1 LFCSHAIQ
9 PQSEFK
15 GDADMTASSNTAAA
29 AKQSAQ
35 RTNPP
40 FRADHVGSLL
50 RPQHLLEARAKLDK
64 GQIIAAELRRIEDEA
79 IRQAVKR
86 QEDVGLKSIT
96 DGEFRRRSW
105 HMDFICRIGGVVSA
119 GTQVRPFHNE
129 TGDVRNEIEVPK
141 VVGRLR
147 LEQPIFAEDFRF
159 LKATTKATPKFS
171 IPSPSMLHGLGS
183 TLEDKS
189 VYANPENFWHDL
201 AKVYIDELS
210 ALHRLGCSYLQIDD
224 TMFATLA
231 DPEYRKK
238 INPLAGAEH
247 QLHKTYIRLLN
258 DSLAQRPT
266 DMTVCVHTCRGNH
279 RSAWVA
285 AGGYDPVAEAVFN
298 ELNVDGFFL
307 EYDDERS
314 GSFEPLRF
322 VPKGKTVVLGLIT
335 SKRGALEQKD
345 DIKRR
350 IDAAT
355 KYIDLDQLALSP
367 QCGFASTLLG
377 NLLTE
382 DQQFAKLA
390 LVVEVAREIWG
401 E

>member
-1 LFCSHAIQ
+1 
-9 PQSEFK
+9 
-15 GDADMTASSNTAAA
+15 MTAPRNTALA
-29 AKQSAQ
+29 AKQLSK
-35 RTNPP
+35 RRKPP

-50 RPQHLLEARAKLDK
+50 RPKHLLDARSKFDS
-64 GQIIAAELRRIEDEA
+64 GQISATELRRIEDDA
-79 IRQAVKR
+79 IRHVVRR
-86 QEDVGLKSIT
+86 QEDVGLKSVT

-105 HMDFICRIGGVVSA
+105 HMDFICRIGGVASA
-119 GTQVRPFHNE
+119 GTQLRPFHNE
-129 TGDVRNEIEVPK
+129 MGDVRNEIEVPK
-141 VVGRLR
+141 VVERLR
-147 LEQPIFAEDFRF
+147 LKQAIFADDFSF
-159 LKATTKATPKFS
+159 LKSITKATPKFS

-189 VYANPENFWHDL
+189 IYGNPEEFWHDL
-201 AKVYIDELS
+201 AKVYIDELW
-210 ALHRLGCSYLQIDD
+210 ALDRLGCSYLQIDD

-238 INPLAGAEH
+238 IAPSASAQD
-247 QLHKTYIRLLN
+247 QLHLKYIRLLN
-258 DSLAQRPT
+258 DSLAERPAA
-266 DMTVCVHTCRGNH
+266 MTVCVHTCRGNH

-285 AGGYDPVAEAVFN
+285 SGGYDPVAEAVFN

-314 GSFEPLRF
+314 GAFEPLRF
-322 VPKGKTVVLGLIT
+322 VPKEKMVVLGLIT
-335 SKRGALEQKD
+335 SKKGALEKKD

-390 LVVEVAREIWG
+390 LVVEVAKEVWG

>member
-1 LFCSHAIQ
+1 
-9 PQSEFK
+9 
-15 GDADMTASSNTAAA
+15 MTASSNTATAA
-29 AKQSAQ
+29 EQFSK
-35 RTNPP
+35 RIRPP

-50 RPQHLLEARAKLDK
+50 RPKHLLEARDKLDK
-64 GQIIAAELRRIEDEA
+64 GQIIAAELRRIEDDA
-79 IRQAVKR
+79 IRHAVKR

-119 GTQVRPFHNE
+119 GTQMRPFHNE
-129 TGDVRNEIEVPK
+129 KGDVKNEIEVPK

-147 LEQPIFAEDFRF
+147 LEQPIFADDFQF
-159 LKATTKATPKFS
+159 LKSITKATPKFS

-189 VYANPENFWHDL
+189 IYADPEDFWHDL
-201 AKVYIDELS
+201 AKVYIDELR
-210 ALHRLGCSYLQIDD
+210 ALDRLGCTYLQIDD

-238 INPLAGAEH
+238 INPLAGA
-247 QLHKTYIRLLN
+247 QGRLHKTYIRLLN
-258 DSLAQRPT
+258 DSLVGRPAG
-266 DMTVCVHTCRGNH
+266 MTVCVHTCRGNH

-322 VPKGKTVVLGLIT
+322 VPKGKIVVLGLLT
-335 SKRGALEQKD
+335 SKKGALEKKD
-345 DIKRR
+345 DVKRR

-377 NLLTE
+377 NLLSE
-382 DQQFAKLA
+382 GQQFAKLA
-390 LVVEVAREIWG
+390 LVVEIAREVWG

>member
-1 LFCSHAIQ
+1 
-9 PQSEFK
+9 
-15 GDADMTASSNTAAA
+15 MTASSNTAVA
-29 AKQSAQ
+29 AKALGK
-35 RTNPP
+35 RTKPP

-50 RPQHLLEARAKLDK
+50 RPKHLLEARDKLDK
-64 GQIIAAELRRIEDEA
+64 GEITATELRRIEDEA
-79 IRQAVKR
+79 IRHAVKR

-129 TGDVRNEIEVPK
+129 KGDVRNEIEVPK
-141 VVGRLR
+141 VVKRLR
-147 LEQPIFAEDFRF
+147 LEQPIFADDFQF
-159 LKATTKATPKFS
+159 LQSTTRATPKFS

-189 VYANPENFWHDL
+189 VYADAEAFWHDL
-201 AKVYIDELS
+201 AKVYIEELH
-210 ALHRLGCSYLQIDD
+210 ALRRLGCTYLQIDD

-238 INPLAGAEH
+238 INPLAGAQA

-258 DSLAQRPT
+258 DSLAERPAG
-266 DMTVCVHTCRGNH
+266 MTVCVHTCRGNH

-314 GSFEPLRF
+314 GGFEPLRF
-322 VPKGKTVVLGLIT
+322 VPKGKIVVLGLVT
-335 SKRGALEQKD
+335 SKKGALESKD

-350 IDAAT
+350 IDAAA
-355 KYIDLDQLALSP
+355 KYIDLGQLALSP

-390 LVVEVAREIWG
+390 LVVDIARDVWG

>member
-1 LFCSHAIQ
+1 
-9 PQSEFK
+9 
-15 GDADMTASSNTAAA
+15 MTAPRNTALA
-29 AKQSAQ
+29 AKQLSK
-35 RTNPP
+35 RRKPP

-50 RPQHLLEARAKLDK
+50 RPKHLLDARSKFDS
-64 GQIIAAELRRIEDEA
+64 GQISATELRRIEDDA
-79 IRQAVKR
+79 IRHVVRR
-86 QEDVGLKSIT
+86 QEEVGLKSVT

-105 HMDFICRIGGVVSA
+105 HMDFICRIGGVASA
-119 GTQVRPFHNE
+119 GTQLRPFHNE
-129 TGDVRNEIEVPK
+129 MGDVRNEIEVPK
-141 VVGRLR
+141 VVERLR
-147 LEQPIFAEDFRF
+147 LKQAIFADDFSF
-159 LKATTKATPKFS
+159 LKSITKATPKFS

-189 VYANPENFWHDL
+189 IYGNPEEFWHDL
-201 AKVYIDELS
+201 AKVYIDELW
-210 ALHRLGCSYLQIDD
+210 ALDRLGCSYLQIDD

-238 INPLAGAEH
+238 IAPSASAQD
-247 QLHKTYIRLLN
+247 QLHLKYIRLLN
-258 DSLAQRPT
+258 DSLAERPAA
-266 DMTVCVHTCRGNH
+266 MTVCVHTCRGNH

-285 AGGYDPVAEAVFN
+285 SGGYDPVAEAVFN

-314 GSFEPLRF
+314 GAFEPLRF
-322 VPKGKTVVLGLIT
+322 VPKEKVVVLGLIT
-335 SKRGALEQKD
+335 SKKGALEKKD

-390 LVVEVAREIWG
+390 LVVEVAKEVWG

>member
-1 LFCSHAIQ
+1 
-9 PQSEFK
+9 
-15 GDADMTASSNTAAA
+15 MTASSNTATAA
-29 AKQSAQ
+29 EQFSKQIK
-35 RTNPP
+35 PP

-50 RPQHLLEARAKLDK
+50 RPKHLLGARDKLDK
-64 GQIIAAELRRIEDEA
+64 GEITAAELRRIEDDA
-79 IRQAVKR
+79 IRHAVKR

-129 TGDVRNEIEVPK
+129 KGDVKNEIEVPK

-147 LEQPIFAEDFRF
+147 LEQPIFADDFQF
-159 LKATTKATPKFS
+159 LKSITKATPKFS

-183 TLEDKS
+183 TQEDKS
-189 VYANPENFWHDL
+189 VYADPEDFWHDL
-201 AKVYIDELS
+201 AKVYIDELRT
-210 ALHRLGCSYLQIDD
+210 LDRLGCTYLQIDD

-238 INPLAGAEH
+238 LNPLAGAQE

-258 DSLAQRPT
+258 DSLAGRPAG
-266 DMTVCVHTCRGNH
+266 MTVCVHTCRGNH

-322 VPKGKTVVLGLIT
+322 VPKGKIVVLGLLT
-335 SKRGALEQKD
+335 SKKGALEKKD
-345 DIKRR
+345 DVKRR

-355 KYIDLDQLALSP
+355 KYVDLDQLALSP

-377 NLLTE
+377 NLLSE

-390 LVVEVAREIWG
+390 LVVEIAREVWG

>member
-1 LFCSHAIQ
+1 
-9 PQSEFK
+9 
-15 GDADMTASSNTAAA
+15 MTAPRNTALA
-29 AKQSAQ
+29 AKQLSK
-35 RTNPP
+35 RRKPP

-50 RPQHLLEARAKLDK
+50 RPKHLLDARSKFDS
-64 GQIIAAELRRIEDEA
+64 GQISATELRRIEDDA
-79 IRQAVKR
+79 IRHVVRR
-86 QEDVGLKSIT
+86 QEEVGLKSVT

-105 HMDFICRIGGVVSA
+105 HMDFICRIGGVASA
-119 GTQVRPFHNE
+119 GTQLRPFHNE
-129 TGDVRNEIEVPK
+129 MGDVRNEIEVPK
-141 VVGRLR
+141 VVERLR
-147 LEQPIFAEDFRF
+147 LKQAIFADDFSF
-159 LKATTKATPKFS
+159 LKSITKATPKFS

-189 VYANPENFWHDL
+189 IYGNPEEFWHDL
-201 AKVYIDELS
+201 AKVYIDELW
-210 ALHRLGCSYLQIDD
+210 ALDRLGCSYLQIDD

-238 INPLAGAEH
+238 IAPSASAQD
-247 QLHKTYIRLLN
+247 QLHLKYIRLLN
-258 DSLAQRPT
+258 DSLAERPAA
-266 DMTVCVHTCRGNH
+266 MTVCVHTCRGNH

-285 AGGYDPVAEAVFN
+285 SGGYDPVAEAVFN

-314 GSFEPLRF
+314 GAFEPLRF
-322 VPKGKTVVLGLIT
+322 VPKEKMVVLGLIT
-335 SKRGALEQKD
+335 SKKGALEKKD

-390 LVVEVAREIWG
+390 LVVEVAKEVWG

>member
-1 LFCSHAIQ
+1 
-9 PQSEFK
+9 
-15 GDADMTASSNTAAA
+15 MTASSNAATA
-29 AKQSAQ
+29 AKQFSK
-35 RTNPP
+35 RIKPP

-50 RPQHLLEARAKLDK
+50 RPKHLLEARDKLDK
-64 GQIIAAELRRIEDEA
+64 GEITTAELRRIEDEA
-79 IRQAVKR
+79 IRHAVKR

-119 GTQVRPFHNE
+119 GTQVRPFHDE
-129 TGDVRNEIEVPK
+129 KGDVRNEIEVPK

-147 LEQPIFAEDFRF
+147 LEQPIFADDFQF
-159 LKATTKATPKFS
+159 LKSITKAPPKFS

-189 VYANPENFWHDL
+189 VYANPEDFWHDL
-201 AKVYIDELS
+201 AKVYIDELR
-210 ALHRLGCSYLQIDD
+210 ALNRLGCTYLQIDD

-238 INPLAGAEH
+238 INPLAGAQE

-258 DSLAQRPT
+258 NSLDQRPAG
-266 DMTVCVHTCRGNH
+266 MTVCVHTCRGNH

-322 VPKGKTVVLGLIT
+322 VPKGKIVVLGLIT
-335 SKRGALEQKD
+335 SKKGALEKKD

-390 LVVEVAREIWG
+390 LVVEIAREVWG
-401 E
+401 Q